1 MVRRIIWTSK
11 ADTIFSNILE
21 FYIERNKSKL
31 YSRKLNKEINDIV
44 NLLLKHP
51 FLGTKSDYKDIRVL
65 IKGDYKI
72 FYQIKPNELIILL
85 VWDCRQS
92 LDFLNRIIT

>member
-11 ADTIFSNILE
+11 ADLIFSNILE
-21 FYIERNKSKL
+21 YYIERNKSKV
-31 YSRKLNKEINDIV
+31 YSRKLNKEINDLI

-51 FLGTKSDYKDIRVL
+51 FLGTKTDYKDIRVL

-72 FYQIKPNELIILL
+72 FYKIKPNELIILL

-92 LDFLNRIIT
+92 ANLLNIIVT

>member
-11 ADTIFSNILE
+11 ADSIFSNILE

-31 YSRKLNKEINDIV
+31 Y
-44 NLLLKHP
+44 
-51 FLGTKSDYKDIRVL
+51 
-65 IKGDYKI
+65 
-72 FYQIKPNELIILL
+72 YQFKPNELIILL

-92 LDFLNRIIT
+92 LDFFK